1 MSANPFARQP
11 RQYGPDKA
19 GAPCRLRV
27 RVERH
32 PDEVWIDGVEHRI
45 VQRQV
50 AERAQ
55 PESAADRELRIRLGL
70 PAPVLTYTESIAV
83 PVHKLPRRAVDK
95 VEINQPQDLAAS
107 AAQPGERT

>member
-50 AERAQ
+50 AERAL
-55 PESAADRELRIRLGL
+55 PETAAERELRLRRGTA
-70 PAPVLTYTESIAV
+70 APVLTYTESV
-83 PVHKLPRRAVDK
+83 SPCL
-95 VEINQPQDLAAS
+95 
-107 AAQPGERT
+107 